1 MPGSATTAV
10 PSSAFPT
17 QPDGVPFPT
26 KTWPKGEW
34 PIGVDRAVVDEA
46 VDLAFAEGGSKRVR
60 AVVIIHGGKLVYER
74 YSPNREDG
82 PGKIMPSYSIAKS
95 FTSALVGILV
105 KDGKLDVYAPAP
117 IPDWSAES
125 DPRGDI
131 TIDDLLRM
139 SSGLRWS
146 GMRYPDPAADLT
158 RMLASEDAAAYVAD
172 KRLLHKPG
180 AEFAYNEGNTM
191 LINRIQAEQVGSGHD
206 FREFMETKLLDKI
219 GINRMETMF
228 DPTGTWFG
236 AISADTTALN
246 FARFGLLYLRDG
258 VWDGERILPEG
269 WVEYT
274 RTPSAASPEY
284 GAGWWLDLE
293 RPSVFYAVGI
303 RGQTIAVDPQHD
315 LTFVTLAT
323 DSAISLPVSE
333 AILNAFA
340 AQK

>member
-1 MPGSATTAV
+1 MPGSATTAG
-10 PSSAFPT
+10 PASAFPT

-26 KTWPKGEW
+26 KTWPKGDW
-34 PIGVDRAVVDEA
+34 PTGVDRAVVDEA

-60 AVVIIHGGKLVYER
+60 AVVIIHGGKLIYER

-105 KDGKLDVYAPAP
+105 REGKLDVYAPAP

-172 KRLLHKPG
+172 KAVVAQARRRICVQRREHDADQPHPG
-180 AEFAYNEGNTM
+180 
-191 LINRIQAEQVGSGHD
+191 
-206 FREFMETKLLDKI
+206 
-219 GINRMETMF
+219 
-228 DPTGTWFG
+228 
-236 AISADTTALN
+236 
-246 FARFGLLYLRDG
+246 
-258 VWDGERILPEG
+258 
-269 WVEYT
+269 
-274 RTPSAASPEY
+274 
-284 GAGWWLDLE
+284 
-293 RPSVFYAVGI
+293 
-303 RGQTIAVDPQHD
+303 
-315 LTFVTLAT
+315 
-323 DSAISLPVSE
+323 
-333 AILNAFA
+333 
-340 AQK
+340 